1 MKVKPATLFAIAG
14 FFWLTAG
21 INVAIVGIRAYT
33 RLDLGALGWMLV
45 IAGTVAIFL
54 VFFMFIFRRYSARH
68 TKRVTEMG
76 EDRVPFW
83 QFMNAKGYL
92 MIIIMIALGAGL
104 RLSHVVPEWFI
115 AFFYVGLGCAL
126 ALTGVRFLVYWRR
139 S

>member
-1 MKVKPATLFAIAG
+1 MRVNPATLFAIAG
-14 FFWLTAG
+14 FFWLIAG

-33 RLDLGALGWMLV
+33 RLDLGALGWVLV

-68 TKRVTEMG
+68 AKRVSEMG
-76 EDRVPFW
+76 EEPVPFW
-83 QFMNAKGYL
+83 QFMNAKGYI
-92 MIIIMIALGAGL
+92 MIIFMIALGAGL

-126 ALTGVRFLVYWRR
+126 ALIGVRFLVYWRR
-139 S
+139 